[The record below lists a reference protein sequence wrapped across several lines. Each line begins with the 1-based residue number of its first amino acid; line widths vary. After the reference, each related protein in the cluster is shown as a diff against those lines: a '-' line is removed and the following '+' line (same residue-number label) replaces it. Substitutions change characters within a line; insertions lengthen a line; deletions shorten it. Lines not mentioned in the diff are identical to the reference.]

1 MRPRGFVCSAVPLPS
16 VARVRVVRAQATPR
30 ATSVKSTRLVSLPQ
44 VWVGAIS
51 VRAAHIK
58 TVRSLLSG
66 QHTVTSR
73 NLRVRFKA
81 SILRNTLSTKI
92 RFTHHVRRAVALLR
106 GFGGELKHMTNW
118 FHVSPPRHLA
128 PPTFARTCHS
138 QASAA
143 DFIWTART
151 LQQTGQHAVM
161 DIYIYIYIGSTW
173 RRDVLRAHPKT
184 VHLLSHENGLWAHKN
199 AHLFCA
205 TRDRGQVIKSAYQH
219 SRIYTQKLELHLSA
233 NPLESCP

>member
-1 MRPRGFVCSAVPLPS
+1 MRVLARATTLMCACTLERPTAVPCAWEAREVRPRGFVCSAVPLPS

-92 RFTHHVRRAVALLR
+92 RFTHHVRRAVALGR
-106 GFGGELKHMTNW
+106 TDVWRYRAGR
-118 FHVSPPRHLA
+118 SPPKPCHA
-128 PPTFARTCHS
+128 MEPSARGS
-138 QASAA
+138 G
-143 DFIWTART
+143 
-151 LQQTGQHAVM
+151 TGPALT
-161 DIYIYIYIGSTW
+161 G
-173 RRDVLRAHPKT
+173 
-184 VHLLSHENGLWAHKN
+184 
-199 AHLFCA
+199 
-205 TRDRGQVIKSAYQH
+205 
-219 SRIYTQKLELHLSA
+219 
-233 NPLESCP
+233 